1 MEKPRTSLSQH
12 RENTMVDRGAS
23 HWKGKGNGLSV
34 LDGRVRHHTLSL
46 SLPSRPRC
54 NLFSFAHV
62 TNSIHP
68 ALNLSLF
75 LSRLIPIERRHCHP
89 AHKTPPPLRGR
100 HNFKFYAIYK
110 MSRHYFCP
118 LDLSLHTF
126 GPSDNPIYVGVPPS
140 PVIVCHRNARNL
152 LLAVLSFPHQ
162 YFAALIK

>member
-1 MEKPRTSLSQH
+1 MDVTFTTPRKYYGRLWSESLK
-12 RENTMVDRGAS
+12 RE
-23 HWKGKGNGLSV
+23 GKRFIG
-34 LDGRVRHHTLSL
+34 VRRSCKTPHSLSL